1 MDRDSHSVPT
11 SPDGLL
17 LSTAGA
23 IYLAGDCEG
32 EVGGSLEIGIGLQ
45 SSGERHI
52 PNAACLFPGK
62 PANLRSSEKERM
74 IWNARIDVDTAVVVS
89 RVQII
94 RHVGRLRILPELR
107 IVVSRTGI
115 FHGTQRDATYAWHEQ
130 PGADQPIGF
139 IGGFAGGPFLYPCA
153 QNRRQGRVH
162 KA

>member
-1 MDRDSHSVPT
+1 MRFLTATKIGGFAWEKAGRIWYVTLTTRLQADS
-11 SPDGLL
+11 DFQAA
-17 LSTAGA
+17 AGA
-23 IYLAGDCEG
+23 IQLAGDRERK
-32 EVGGSLEIGIGLQ
+32 VSSSLEIGIGLQ

-130 PGADQPIGF
+130 P
-139 IGGFAGGPFLYPCA
+139 
-153 QNRRQGRVH
+153 
-162 KA
+162 

>member
-1 MDRDSHSVPT
+1 SS
-11 SPDGLL
+11 
-17 LSTAGA
+17 
-23 IYLAGDCEG
+23 
-32 EVGGSLEIGIGLQ
+32 SLEIGIGLQ

-74 IWNARIDVDTAVVVS
+74 IWNARIDVHTAVVVS

-115 FHGTQRDATYAWHEQ
+115 FHGTQRNATYAWHEQ
-130 PGADQPIGF
+130 PGADQPIGL
-139 IGGFAGGPFLYPCA
+139 IGSLAGGHLFYQRA
-153 QNRRQGRVH
+153 EHRSEERRVGKECRSRWWPYH
-162 KA
+162 